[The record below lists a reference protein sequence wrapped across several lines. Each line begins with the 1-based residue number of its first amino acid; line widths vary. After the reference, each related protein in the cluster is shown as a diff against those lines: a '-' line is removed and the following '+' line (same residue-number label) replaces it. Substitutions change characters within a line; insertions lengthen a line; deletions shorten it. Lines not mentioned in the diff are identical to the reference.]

1 MRTNKKQYDRMVK
14 GASPKSKV
22 AKNCVWAVV
31 VGCSFCVLGQIL
43 TEVYAEYM
51 HFSLGDARQLAS
63 ITLVGLSALLTAAGW
78 YNRLARR
85 AGAGTLVPITG
96 FANAVVSPA
105 IEFST
110 EGFVTGVASRMFVIA
125 GPVIVYGTLASVA
138 YGVILYVRA
147 RFGI

>member
-1 MRTNKKQYDRMVK
+1 MVK

-22 AKNCVWAVV
+22 AKNCVWAFV
-31 VGCSFCVLGQIL
+31 VGGSFCVLGQIL

>member
-1 MRTNKKQYDRMVK
+1 MVK
-14 GASPKSKV
+14 DASPNSKV
-22 AKNCVWAVV
+22 AQNCMWAFFTGGSICLV
-31 VGCSFCVLGQIL
+31 GQIL
-43 TEVYAEYM
+43 IEVYTTAM
-51 HFSLGDARQLAS
+51 HFSLGDARQMAS

-105 IEFST
+105 IEFKA
-110 EGFVTGVASRMFVIA
+110 EGFVTGVASKMFIIA
-125 GPVIVYGTLASVA
+125 GPVIVYGTLASVV

-147 RFGI
+147 RFGV

>member
-22 AKNCVWAVV
+22 AKNCVWAFV
-31 VGCSFCVLGQIL
+31 VGGSFCVLGQIL

>member
-1 MRTNKKQYDRMVK
+1 MVK

-22 AKNCVWAVV
+22 AKNCVWAFVL
-31 VGCSFCVLGQIL
+31 GGSFCVLGQIL

>member
-22 AKNCVWAVV
+22 AKNCVWAFV
-31 VGCSFCVLGQIL
+31 VGGRFCVLGQIL